1 MKTVAVV
8 VDGDGVFFFS
18 DGYTGIIELR
28 GERGRL
34 VIEKSCM
41 WEGRARAA
49 EDDVNH
55 AQWRDK
61 PNSVMDTCFADGYV
75 MGGLGRRQLK

>member
-1 MKTVAVV
+1 MGKA
-8 VDGDGVFFFS
+8 FFFS
-18 DGYTGIIELR
+18 SDGYIGRNKLR

-41 WEGRARAA
+41 WEGA
-49 EDDVNH
+49 EDDVDH
-55 AQWRDK
+55 AQWRDE

-75 MGGLGRRQLK
+75 MGGLGRRDS